1 MFSRTGAATLA
12 NVIYLD
18 EHLGNAGNN
27 EVRERERRERGE
39 REREREGE

>member
-1 MFSRTGAATLA
+1 VAALLVWARTGAATLA

-27 EVRERERRERGE
+27 EVGERVRERE
-39 REREREGE
+39 